1 MSNSHAFT
9 YRKLLIAML
18 AVSGASGA
26 NAQSSGEM
34 EEILVFGQRAAQNK
48 ALDEYRRANSITNYI
63 AADDMGQF
71 VDQNVAESLQR
82 LPGIS
87 ITRDQGEGR
96 LSACVVLMRG

>member
-1 MSNSHAFT
+1 MVAKNKNRQIPTCFWSLLMSNSHAFT

-48 ALDEYRRANSITNYI
+48 ALDEYRRANSIT
-63 AADDMGQF
+63 
-71 VDQNVAESLQR
+71 
-82 LPGIS
+82 
-87 ITRDQGEGR
+87 
-96 LSACVVLMRG
+96 